1 MSDNRYI
8 AFLRGMNVG
17 GHHKITMQ
25 DLKKMFEDMGMSD
38 VQTILASGN
47 VIFTTKIIE
56 SNKLQKKVEESLKS
70 NLGYPISVIIRTQ
83 EQMHDLVRSEPFS
96 DIKTDADTR
105 LYVSFLSTPPTT
117 SVRINSDYFQ
127 VISISDTE
135 VCSVLQLNPHMGST
149 DGMNI
154 LEKHFGKDITTR
166 NWNTILKI
174 ANLLQ

>member
-1 MSDNRYI
+1 MSDTRYI
-8 AFLRGMNVG
+8 AFLRGINVG

-47 VIFTTKIIE
+47 VLFKSKEIE
-56 SNKLQKKVEESLKS
+56 PKKVQMKVEESLKS

-83 EQMHDLVRSEPFS
+83 EQIHDLVRSEPFS
-96 DIKTDADTR
+96 DIKTGADTR